1 MTGGSTSRSE
11 QAQGLVLPQE
21 KEWARHVYH
30 LYVVRCRERDALQ
43 RHLAER
49 GVGTLIHYPIPVHL
63 QECYAD
69 LSLQARG
76 SLPTTERCAKEI
88 LSLPMYPDLSD
99 ESIEHVAE
107 AVTSFSLV
115 GAET

>member
-11 QAQGLVLPQE
+11 QAQRLVLPQE

-88 LSLPMYPDLSD
+88 LSLPMYPELAAGQVKYVAAEISD
-99 ESIEHVAE
+99 FFERR
-107 AVTSFSLV
+107 
-115 GAET
+115 